1 MNAVTAEAIAKYEL
15 RRGKHGSP
23 EQGMCAMELVA
34 FLAGEKHSD
43 QPRCVSPVIGDFV
56 RSINDRMNDGERNRI
71 LRPVLHHVM
80 GTRTAS
86 EDDRQRGFMCAD
98 WAVRV
103 SVSILLRAVKFE
115 EQAVQLESVAPIV
128 DRESANKA
136 RLVAIEVRRFVD
148 KKWAAAANAAA
159 NAAAAAAEWAANA
172 TAAAAAAAAA
182 AEWAAAAAAN
192 ATAAAE
198 WAAAANA
205 AVLAEARESTWVSA
219 CDLLVRLC
227 EVGRDAKGGG

>member
-15 RRGKHGSP
+15 RHGAHGSP

-43 QPRCVSPVIGDFV
+43 QPLCVSPVIGEFV

-80 GTRTAS
+80 GTRTAA
-86 EDDRQRGFMCAD
+86 EDDLQRGFMCAD

-103 SVSILLRAVKFE
+103 AAPILLRAVKFE

-136 RLVAIEVRRFVD
+136 RLVAIEVRRFAH
-148 KKWAAAANAAA
+148 KKW
-159 NAAAAAAEWAANA
+159 
-172 TAAAAAAAAA
+172 AAA
-182 AEWAAAAAAN
+182 AEWAAANAA
-192 ATAAAE
+192 
-198 WAAAANA
+198 AAAANA
-205 AVLAEARESTWVSA
+205 AVLAEARGSTWVSA